1 MRLGAIAASRGG
13 LTGNY
18 GYDPSVYYAASDAF
32 THGRMPY
39 RDFVLLHP
47 PGLMLVLT
55 PFAALGRATTDLT
68 GFVAG
73 NLTLVTIGA
82 ANGVLVY
89 LVGRR
94 MELSRTASW
103 LGGAFYAVWYGSVYA
118 ELSSRLEPL
127 GSFAFLC
134 GLLALTGERAVRRR
148 RSALLGGVAFG
159 FAVSVKVWWIAPLV
173 VTAVWL
179 AGRSGDRRRV
189 GAFLAGV
196 LGAVVVV
203 DGPFFALA
211 PSSMFH
217 MVVLDQLGRNS
228 IVGRLQ
234 RLVTMS
240 TLSAQGPVAIVVATA
255 FVMVLAVLFVAA
267 CRLPQA
273 RLVVACAVVQIG
285 VLLASPSF
293 FHFYLDYLAPAL
305 ALVVSAAAHGAR
317 RRVRERVAA
326 GLTGAFVA
334 AVAGITA
341 ITALVRPVGF
351 IQPFPTDELADA
363 LPHVNCVMSVTPM
376 ALIEV
381 NALSTDLSH
390 HCVQWVDA
398 TGRTYGVDAS
408 HGAHYLVRR
417 RNPKWQTDVQH
428 YLLSGG
434 AVVLVGD
441 AGSLDAKTLDEIR
454 ENSLLT
460 QDGNV
465 SLYRVLP
472 DRAGDTRER

>member
-1 MRLGAIAASRGG
+1 
-13 LTGNY
+13 
-18 GYDPSVYYAASDAF
+18 VYYAASDAF

-73 NLTLVTIGA
+73 NLALVTLGA
-82 ANGVLVY
+82 INAVLVFR
-89 LVGRR
+89 VAQR
-94 MELSRTASW
+94 MGLSRTASW
-103 LGGAFYAVWYGSVYA
+103 LGGAFYAVWYGAVYA

-134 GLLALTGERAVRRR
+134 GLLALTGGRPDRIRRD
-148 RSALLGGVAFG
+148 ALLAGAAFG

-179 AGRSGDRRRV
+179 ARTSGGARRV
-189 GAFLAGV
+189 GALLAGV
-196 LGAVVVV
+196 LGAIVVV

-228 IVGRLQ
+228 IVGRPD
-234 RLVTMS
+234 RLVLMS
-240 TLSAQGPVAIVVATA
+240 TLTAHGPVAIVVAVVLVA
-255 FVMVLAVLFVAA
+255 VLATLCAA
-267 CRLPQA
+267 AWRVPSA
-273 RLVVACAVVQIG
+273 RLAVSCAVAQLG

-293 FHFYLDYLAPAL
+293 FHFYLDYVAPSL
-305 ALVVSAAAHGAR
+305 ALVVAAAAHRA
-317 RRVRERVAA
+317 RERTRDRIAA
-326 GLTGAFVA
+326 GLAGALVGIA
-334 AVAGITA
+334 ACITA
-341 ITALVRPVGF
+341 VSALFRPIGF
-351 IQPFPTDELADA
+351 IEPFPTDELADA
-363 LPHVNCVMSVTPM
+363 LPHVNCVMTVTPM
-376 ALIEV
+376 ALIELD
-381 NALSTDLSH
+381 ALSTDLAR

-408 HGAHYLVRR
+408 HGARYLNRR
-417 RNPKWQTDVQH
+417 QNPKWQTDVQH

-434 AVVLVGD
+434 AVVLVGN
-441 AGSLDAKTLDEIR
+441 AGSLDAQTLDEIR
-454 ENSLLT
+454 ENVLLT
-460 QDGNV
+460 RDGNV

-472 DRAGDTRER
+472 DRPTASRERER